1 MHVVWGC
8 INLSPSSL
16 CISVL
21 QCENMNDA
29 EQLTWLLVNH
39 IEEVVSL
46 SAEPPVQELIAAV
59 HRNPVASGLLV
70 QAVGARCQNLRQV
83 WYYVIIVFQIYIK
96 PLSYWDGYLV
106 HSLLKTWVLFKQK
119 KITFRN
125 EQHYV
130 ENKTKIMYLI

>member
-1 MHVVWGC
+1 MCVCGGEGC
-8 INLSPSSL
+8 IKLNLGTVYT
-16 CISVL
+16 SVF

-83 WYYVIIVFQIYIK
+83 
-96 PLSYWDGYLV
+96 
-106 HSLLKTWVLFKQK
+106 
-119 KITFRN
+119 
-125 EQHYV
+125 
-130 ENKTKIMYLI
+130 

>member
-8 INLSPSSL
+8 INLSLSSL
-16 CISVL
+16 CILVF

-46 SAEPPVQELIAAV
+46 STEPPVQELIAAV

-70 QAVGARCQNLRQV
+70 QAVGARCQHLRQV
-83 WYYVIIVFQIYIK
+83 
-96 PLSYWDGYLV
+96 
-106 HSLLKTWVLFKQK
+106 
-119 KITFRN
+119 
-125 EQHYV
+125 
-130 ENKTKIMYLI
+130 

>member
-1 MHVVWGC
+1 MEVHK
-8 INLSPSSL
+8 LKPFHL
-16 CISVL
+16 CISVF

-83 WYYVIIVFQIYIK
+83 
-96 PLSYWDGYLV
+96 
-106 HSLLKTWVLFKQK
+106 
-119 KITFRN
+119 
-125 EQHYV
+125 
-130 ENKTKIMYLI
+130 